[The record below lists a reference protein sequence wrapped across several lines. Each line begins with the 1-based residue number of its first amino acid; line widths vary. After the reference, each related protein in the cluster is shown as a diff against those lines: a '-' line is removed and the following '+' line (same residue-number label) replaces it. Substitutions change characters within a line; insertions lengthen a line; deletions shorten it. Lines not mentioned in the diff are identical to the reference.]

1 MRSNE
6 TSAIV
11 VNNMQRARDSEQRN
25 PRDTN
30 MANLF
35 EEIFTTLFIK
45 QIFRNSWVLRRAV

>member
-11 VNNMQRARDSEQRN
+11 VNNSGLGIQNKEIHGT
-25 PRDTN
+25 TN

-35 EEIFTTLFIK
+35 EELFTTLFIK
-45 QIFRNSWVLRRAV
+45 QILETAGS